1 MVLALAILYLFM
13 ATDNRLHT
21 DKEIEM
27 YLKLPVL
34 ASLPVMESFA
44 EQAGNAGLLKRSLLG
59 KD

>member
-13 ATDNRLHT
+13 ATDNTLHT
-21 DKEIEM
+21 EKEVET

-34 ASLPVMESFA
+34 ASLPVMEFSA
-44 EQAGNAGLLKRSLLG
+44 GQAGNAGLLKRSLVG